1 MNFID
6 PSQQTERQTMKRLS
20 TILLTV
26 LAIAVALPACS
37 KKNDDAKKKD
47 EHTDHKH

>member
-1 MNFID
+1 
-6 PSQQTERQTMKRLS
+6 MKRIS
-20 TILLTV
+20 TIILAM

-37 KKNDDAKKKD
+37 KKSDEEKKTD